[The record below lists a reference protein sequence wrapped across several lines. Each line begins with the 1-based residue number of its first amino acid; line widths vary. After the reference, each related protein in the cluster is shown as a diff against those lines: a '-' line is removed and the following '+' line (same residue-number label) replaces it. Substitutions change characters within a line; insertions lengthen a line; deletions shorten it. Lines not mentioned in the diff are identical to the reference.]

1 MSKIF
6 DLINFIIYFPK
17 IICLKVFLIIF
28 IINKLLK
35 NAGIIHKTKIG
46 IIGLDHSQNIGN
58 NLLKYSIFI
67 KLSNLGFDPY
77 IVGKKALGHNIS
89 FILKYT
95 KIKLIENN
103 FTEIKI
109 NDYDILMVNSDQTW
123 RRWDSNFY
131 DIAFLKF
138 AEKWNKPKFV
148 YATSLGFD
156 KWKFTKIDEN
166 IAKHLIKNFT
176 GISVREKGSV
186 KLIEENLGIKP
197 FFVLDPTL
205 LINKRYYLNL
215 IKNFKSDF
223 IHKQFIFVYLLRNS
237 TIISNFIKKSSQK
250 LNNNIFSVNINSKN
264 QIYNF
269 IYGIY
274 HCKAVITDSY
284 HGTIFSIIFQKPFI
298 SFSPEINGNER
309 FKTLKEVFGL
319 KERIFDYNYT
329 SFPDIN
335 LLNEPLN
342 LNITLVNLLK
352 KQSINYLKK
361 NLNM

>member
-166 IAKHLIKNFT
+166 IAKYLIKNFT

-205 LINKRYYLNL
+205 LI
-215 IKNFKSDF
+215 
-223 IHKQFIFVYLLRNS
+223 
-237 TIISNFIKKSSQK
+237 
-250 LNNNIFSVNINSKN
+250 
-264 QIYNF
+264 
-269 IYGIY
+269 
-274 HCKAVITDSY
+274 
-284 HGTIFSIIFQKPFI
+284 
-298 SFSPEINGNER
+298 
-309 FKTLKEVFGL
+309 
-319 KERIFDYNYT
+319 
-329 SFPDIN
+329 
-335 LLNEPLN
+335 
-342 LNITLVNLLK
+342 
-352 KQSINYLKK
+352 
-361 NLNM
+361 

>member
-1 MSKIF
+1 M
-6 DLINFIIYFPK
+6 
-17 IICLKVFLIIF
+17 
-28 IINKLLK
+28 
-35 NAGIIHKTKIG
+35 
-46 IIGLDHSQNIGN
+46 
-58 NLLKYSIFI
+58 KYSIFI

-166 IAKHLIKNFT
+166 IAKYLIKNFT

-205 LINKRYYLNL
+205 LIWQYFLLINLKSLINKRYYLNL

-361 NLNM
+361 NLNMWVFI